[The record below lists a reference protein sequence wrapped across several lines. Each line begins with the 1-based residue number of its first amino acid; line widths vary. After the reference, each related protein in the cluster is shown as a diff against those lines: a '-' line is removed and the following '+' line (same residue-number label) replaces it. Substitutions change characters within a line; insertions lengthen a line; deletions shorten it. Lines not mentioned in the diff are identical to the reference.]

1 MAISKTV
8 TKQTLTLNV
17 EDGVNSLG
25 AAKTKAHN
33 YSGVRPEAAPAAI
46 MQAAQAL
53 GGLIG
58 HELMD
63 VIVTEKA
70 ELEAEA

>member
-1 MAISKTV
+1 MASKTIV
-8 TKQTLTLNV
+8 KQTLTLNV

-33 YSGVRPEAAPAAI
+33 YSGVRPEAEVAAVL
-46 MQAAQAL
+46 QAAAAL

-58 HELMD
+58 HELMG
-63 VIVTEKA
+63 VVVTEKA
-70 ELEAEA
+70 ELAE

>member
-1 MAISKTV
+1 MASKTIV
-8 TKQTLTLNV
+8 KQTLTLNV

-33 YSGVRPEAAPAAI
+33 YSGVRPEAEVVAVL
-46 MQAAQAL
+46 QAAAAL

-58 HELMD
+58 HELMG
-63 VIVTEKA
+63 VVVTEKA
-70 ELEAEA
+70 ELAE